1 MPVPLH
7 PSRKRKRGYNQAQI
21 LAEEI
26 GKIPGNPGGQQSL
39 IRTRKD
45 QSAEK
50 TRSPGKKKESE
61 ARICS
66 ETYIS
71 GSKESV
77 VG

>member
-1 MPVPLH
+1 M
-7 PSRKRKRGYNQAQI
+7 SDMNQ
-21 LAEEI
+21 
-26 GKIPGNPGGQQSL
+26 
-39 IRTRKD
+39 KD